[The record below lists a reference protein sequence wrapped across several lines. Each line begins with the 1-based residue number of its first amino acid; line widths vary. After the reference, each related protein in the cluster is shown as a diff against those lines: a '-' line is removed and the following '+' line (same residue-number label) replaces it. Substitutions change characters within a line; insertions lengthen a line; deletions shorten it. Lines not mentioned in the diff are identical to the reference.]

1 MLTTLCKQWFKEQG
15 IEAPATITK
24 ETAEAILGAHNLSI
38 LMPLFNFSEPSDAY
52 PGYTNHWLNTD
63 VACQM
68 FRQKNFIAIFK
79 DRAHPDYQQIWH
91 HMFSTTIPEDC
102 GSNINFAALFGNLPL
117 FKKLTTYG
125 RQRFNLWLSP
135 LPTNWSNQTYLDAVR
150 SGNLQLVQFMEEKH
164 SFYPDKIRLCL
175 YAGLSGK
182 TSMIKHVRKII
193 GKAYNYD
200 DHAKHLISSAITSG
214 NTKAA
219 QTAIDL
225 SSQQMDDYVQDNSHQ
240 DPNPWKLV
248 IHDTL
253 PNAYQSGNQAMVD
266 MVVELLIR
274 IATPTTI
281 DMVFL
286 KKQFLHSVNHLI
298 NADHPDQ
305 SLVDSAITDI
315 KDWVSSE
322 QAQGSFLSTGNRYDK
337 RWWQRVYGHILFCI
351 KFNQIETLKVMIEGI
366 TNDDKITWSLRYLWV
381 EIEALRVIAAREAQE
396 NASHQPMG

>member
-1 MLTTLCKQWFKEQG
+1 
-15 IEAPATITK
+15 
-24 ETAEAILGAHNLSI
+24 
-38 LMPLFNFSEPSDAY
+38 
-52 PGYTNHWLNTD
+52 
-63 VACQM
+63 
-68 FRQKNFIAIFK
+68 
-79 DRAHPDYQQIWH
+79 
-91 HMFSTTIPEDC
+91 
-102 GSNINFAALFGNLPL
+102 
-117 FKKLTTYG
+117 
-125 RQRFNLWLSP
+125 
-135 LPTNWSNQTYLDAVR
+135 
-150 SGNLQLVQFMEEKH
+150 
-164 SFYPDKIRLCL
+164 
-175 YAGLSGK
+175 
-182 TSMIKHVRKII
+182 
-193 GKAYNYD
+193 
-200 DHAKHLISSAITSG
+200 
-214 NTKAA
+214 
-219 QTAIDL
+219 TAIDL

-305 SLVDSAITDI
+305 SLVDSAITII

-322 QAQGSFLSTGNRYDK
+322 QAQGSFLSTGNRSDIS
-337 RWWQRVYGHILFCI
+337 WWQRVYGHILFCI